1 MLCIWQLVC
10 KTGFVL
16 LVCLLCMVQF
26 TLWNDYPLPDPS
38 PCSSSS
44 SAFYQTQLTP
54 EECCGSVRLG
64 IDLNGSHDDY
74 CTHTPQERG
83 VACVLRAWRVSP
95 APCGAWQ
102 VWVNRT
108 LWIPSG
114 GGGQDVTASAYTHC
128 PLLARRWL
136 LLSGTGL
143 WQEALNAIGSPGGP
157 NTMSRDPITQYKY
170 LCLDFLLLIKWETC
184 SLETCW

>member
-74 CTHTPQERG
+74 CKLIPQERS
-83 VACVLRAWRVSP
+83 VACVLETWCASP
-95 APCGAWQ
+95 APCGMWQ
-102 VWVNRT
+102 VQGDGTVDPQRGRGRGRRPGCHGLCSNT
-108 LWIPSG
+108 LPPAG
-114 GGGQDVTASAYTHC
+114 TEMTAFV
-128 PLLARRWL
+128 WN
-136 LLSGTGL
+136 
-143 WQEALNAIGSPGGP
+143 WALTRS
-157 NTMSRDPITQYKY
+157 S
-170 LCLDFLLLIKWETC
+170 
-184 SLETCW
+184 